1 MAAICGSTQSIRQY
15 SKEIKMKYRVLRQVR
30 GSGRIHR
37 PGEVIELSA
46 EDARQAIN
54 FGFVAA
60 DLIQDPKPVEK
71 LEAKIR
77 ARESKESKQEAI
89 AE

>member
-1 MAAICGSTQSIRQY
+1 
-15 SKEIKMKYRVLRQVR
+15 MKYRVLRQVR
-30 GSGRIHR
+30 SGRIHR

-60 DLIQDPKPVEK
+60 DPIQDPKPVEK

>member
-1 MAAICGSTQSIRQY
+1 
-15 SKEIKMKYRVLRQVR
+15 MKYRVLRQVR
-30 GSGRIHR
+30 GNGRIHR

-60 DLIQDPKPVEK
+60 DPIQDPKPVEK